1 MIIFC
6 LNASVLFLPWLHSAN
21 RHGENSE
28 YQTLCRLLFNTLGK
42 CIIMGNEQLFEQIIY
57 VTLFKKTSQIT
68 IILIILQVHMW
79 SSKSVRTEIGQI
91 GSSLMKLSF
100 AS

>member
-21 RHGENSE
+21 SHEENSE
-28 YQTLCRLLFNTLGK
+28 YQTLCRVLFNTLGK

-57 VTLFKKTSQIT
+57 VT
-68 IILIILQVHMW
+68 
-79 SSKSVRTEIGQI
+79 
-91 GSSLMKLSF
+91 
-100 AS
+100 